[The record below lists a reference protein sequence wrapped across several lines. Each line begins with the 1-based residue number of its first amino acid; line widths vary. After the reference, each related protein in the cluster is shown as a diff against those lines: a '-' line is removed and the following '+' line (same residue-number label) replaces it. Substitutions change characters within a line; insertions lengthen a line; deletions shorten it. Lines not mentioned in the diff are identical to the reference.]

1 MSAKRKYKNKMIY
14 FSPEEWEAVCKRS
27 EILGL
32 RPGTYIRQ
40 IAVYGEIKKYNFKEI
55 ADVRIAFDRIGTNIN
70 QITAV
75 ANSTG
80 SIYQKD
86 VEDIQAEMKQL
97 RKVIDNWLE
106 PLEMELI

>member
-1 MSAKRKYKNKMIY
+1 MKRTIEKHIKFN
-14 FSPEEWEAVCKRS
+14 EEEYDIVCKRS

-40 IAVYGEIKKYNFKEI
+40 IAVYGEIKKFNFKEI

-70 QITAV
+70 QITTV
-75 ANSTG
+75 VNSTG

-86 VEDIQAEMKQL
+86 VEDIRAEMKQL

>member
-1 MSAKRKYKNKMIY
+1 MKRTIEKHIKFN
-14 FSPEEWEAVCKRS
+14 EEEYDIVCKRS

-70 QITAV
+70 QITTV
-75 ANSTG
+75 VNSTG

-86 VEDIQAEMKQL
+86 VEDIRAEMKQL

-106 PLEMELI
+106 PLEVELI

>member
-1 MSAKRKYKNKMIY
+1 MKRTIEKHIKFN
-14 FSPEEWEAVCKRS
+14 EEEYDIVCKRS

-70 QITAV
+70 QITTV
-75 ANSTG
+75 VNSTG

-86 VEDIQAEMKQL
+86 VEDIRAEMKQL